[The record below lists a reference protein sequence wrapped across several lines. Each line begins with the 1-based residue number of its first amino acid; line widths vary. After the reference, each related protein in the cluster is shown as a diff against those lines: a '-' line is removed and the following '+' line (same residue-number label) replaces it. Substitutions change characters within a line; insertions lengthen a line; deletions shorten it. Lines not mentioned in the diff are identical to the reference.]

1 MNNQIILD
9 QLIANIVDTL
19 NISREKALKLLLFQ
33 IEDDTINKLSVQD
46 ETFLQCMSQIDKLN
60 KLLSKPENILGSE
73 FTKHGEIAELI
84 EVYIKNANDIKGSE
98 HMIKKIAWKAL
109 LVKAFSNV
117 AYHPIIIGFGSHH
130 CLI

>member
-46 ETFLQCMSQIDKLN
+46 ETFL
-60 KLLSKPENILGSE
+60 
-73 FTKHGEIAELI
+73 
-84 EVYIKNANDIKGSE
+84 
-98 HMIKKIAWKAL
+98 
-109 LVKAFSNV
+109 
-117 AYHPIIIGFGSHH
+117 
-130 CLI
+130 